1 MNQTLKLGE
10 LDVEVIQKDIKNL
23 HLSVY
28 PPVGRVRV
36 SAPKHMSR
44 SAIRIFTLSKLD
56 WIKKQRKKILAQER
70 ETPRLFADRES
81 HYVWG
86 RRHLLRVI
94 EHNHPPAV
102 LLKGQTL
109 ELYVRPDTPTA
120 QRREIMDAWYR
131 DLVRAELPVLVSKWE
146 PIMGV
151 RVDKCHVRRMKTL
164 WGSCTPR
171 RKSIRIN
178 TDLAKK
184 PIECLEYIVVHE
196 MVHLLEASHN
206 ARFTGLIDQFLPA
219 WRQYRKQLNQLPL
232 RHEEWLY

>member
-1 MNQTLKLGE
+1 MSQILKLGDI
-10 LDVEVIQKDIKNL
+10 DVEVIQKDIKNL

-36 SAPKHMSR
+36 SAPRHMSS
-44 SAIRIFTLSKLD
+44 SAIRVFTLSKLE

-86 RRHLLRVI
+86 RRYLLRVV
-94 EHNHPPAV
+94 EHDHPPAIS
-102 LLKGQTL
+102 LKSQTL
-109 ELYVRPDTPTA
+109 ELYIRPNTLTA
-120 QRREIMDAWYR
+120 QRKDIMDAWYR
-131 DLVRAELPVLVSKWE
+131 DLLRTELPALISKWE
-146 PIMGV
+146 PITGV
-151 RVDKCHVRRMKTL
+151 RVNKYHVRRMKTL

-184 PIECLEYIVVHE
+184 PPVCLEYIVVHE

-206 ARFTGLIDQFLPA
+206 ARFTGLMDKFMPA
-219 WRQYRKQLNQLPL
+219 WRQHRKQLNQLPL
-232 RHEEWLY
+232 RHDEWHY

>member
-1 MNQTLKLGE
+1 MSQMLKLGE

-36 SAPKHMSR
+36 SAPKHMSL
-44 SAIRIFTLSKLD
+44 SAIRVFTLAKLD
-56 WIKKQRKKILAQER
+56 WIKKQQRKIQAQDR
-70 ETPRLFADRES
+70 ETQRLYVNRES

-86 RRHLLRVI
+86 RRYLLQVI
-94 EHNHPPAV
+94 EHHHAPTVQIN
-102 LLKGQTL
+102 GSFL
-109 ELYVRPDTPTA
+109 ELLIRPDTDEE
-120 QRREIMDAWYR
+120 QRRDIVDAWYR
-131 DLVRAELPVLVSKWE
+131 DLVRAELPALISKWE

-151 RVDKCHVRRMKTL
+151 RVEKCHVRRMKTL

-184 PIECLEYIVVHE
+184 PPVCLEYIVVHE

-206 ARFTGLIDQFLPA
+206 ARFTSLMDQFMPT
-219 WRQYRKQLNQLPL
+219 WRQHRKQLNQLPL
-232 RHEEWLY
+232 RHEEWQY